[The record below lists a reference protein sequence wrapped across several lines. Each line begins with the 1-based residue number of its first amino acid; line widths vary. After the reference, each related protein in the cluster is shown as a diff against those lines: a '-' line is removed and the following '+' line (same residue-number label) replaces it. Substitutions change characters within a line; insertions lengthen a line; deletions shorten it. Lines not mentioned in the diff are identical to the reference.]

1 MKVYPVMFQRNAQ
14 SGTPTRLHP
23 RLDSGLARSAAG
35 IMFGLILIVAHP
47 AWGNF
52 NSIQNA
58 VQHASDIKQ
67 AGITPRPGARLPLNL
82 TFTNSHGKLIRL
94 GDYFHKGRPVIL
106 DFVYFRC
113 PGVCNFVQLGLV
125 HTLNKLAAHIG
136 SDYDVVTV
144 SFDPTDT
151 PRAARKKKAG
161 YLAASTDPSGLK
173 KHWHFLV
180 GTQANIKAL
189 TSAVGFRYVYYPIL
203 GQYNHAACI
212 YVCTPGGRMSN
223 YFFGIKYNPANVNL
237 ALVQAGDH
245 RITNIFDQIL
255 LLCCQFNPNTGKYTP
270 IALRVMTLGGVAVLV
285 GLASLF
291 GTLFYWEHKHRGS
304 NSTGAK
310 S

>member
-1 MKVYPVMFQRNAQ
+1 MFQGRTISVLLIFLLA
-14 SGTPTRLHP
+14 TAALP
-23 RLDSGLARSAAG
+23 ARSLFAD
-35 IMFGLILIVAHP
+35 
-47 AWGNF
+47 F

-58 VQHASDIKQ
+58 VQQSRQAVQ
-67 AGITPRPGARLPLNL
+67 AGITPKPGARLPMGVM
-82 TFTNSHGKLIRL
+82 FTNSHGQRVKL

-113 PGVCNFVQLGLV
+113 PGVCNFVQSGLV
-125 HTLNKLAAHIG
+125 QSLNKIPAHIG
-136 SDYDVVTV
+136 TDYDVITI

-151 PRAARKKKAG
+151 PHAAQTKKAG
-161 YLAASTDPSGLK
+161 YLVESNDASALK

-180 GTQANIKAL
+180 GSESAIKKV
-189 TSAVGFRYVYYPIL
+189 TSAVGFRYVYYPAL

-223 YFFGIKYNPANVNL
+223 YFFGIKYNPANLNL

-255 LLCCQFNPNTGKYTP
+255 LLCCQFDPNTGKYTP
-270 IALRVMTLGGVAVLV
+270 VALRVMALAGIAVVLGLGTM
-285 GLASLF
+285 F
-291 GTLFYWEHKHRGS
+291 GSLFYWEHKHRRPPAS
-304 NSTGAK
+304 GAK